1 MPNQELLELAAYAAD
16 FRNVKY
22 IDDKVGLIVTKDDGS
37 EFKWNPL
44 DDDQDAF
51 RLMVYLDL
59 NVKFSCCDDDTP
71 IVTAER
77 FDCDV
82 TIPNFPCSY
91 TTTRKAIVLAAV
103 KAAKTMT
110 HFLEAAQ

>member
-1 MPNQELLELAAYAAD
+1 MSNQELLELAAYVSD

-44 DDDQDAF
+44 VDDQDAF

-59 NVKFSCCDDDTP
+59 NVSFSCCSDDAP

-77 FDCDV
+77 FDCSV

-91 TTTRKAIVLAAV
+91 KTTRKAIVLAAAD
-103 KAAKTMT
+103 AAKTMM
-110 HFLEAAQ
+110 HYLEDIQ